1 MINIEKKEKIL
12 PVNRSYANITAFGK
26 KILIVGDSH
35 PKKIKR
41 NQLNNFFSKAK
52 CIMKLASGEKIQDLK
67 R

>member
-1 MINIEKKEKIL
+1 MAKNENPGMPEINRKLSKSKKH
-12 PVNRSYANITAFGK
+12 PV
-26 KILIVGDSH
+26 
-35 PKKIKR
+35 KIKR

>member
-1 MINIEKKEKIL
+1 ML
-12 PVNRSYANITAFGK
+12 TLLHLGK

-52 CIMKLASGEKIQDLK
+52 CIVKLASGEKIQDLK